1 MMKTSSPKNWTG
13 LILFLNRGDNLTTYD
28 DLLIEADCN
37 NLVTKEKP
45 LRANKGRI
53 KGNRI
58 AIRKDLT
65 QTEKKCVLAEELGHH
80 YTASGDIIDQSTAE
94 NRKQELRGRIWA
106 YNKQIGLTGLVNA
119 YRSHCQN
126 AHEVAE
132 YLGVTDEFL
141 ADSLD
146 YYRSKYGCCVQI
158 DNFVIFFE
166 PNIAVMELI

>member
-1 MMKTSSPKNWTG
+1 M
-13 LILFLNRGDNLTTYD
+13 TYEE
-28 DLLIEADCN
+28 LLVEAENN
-37 NLVTKEKP
+37 NLIVKEKP
-45 LRANKGRI
+45 LPISKGRI
-53 KGNRI
+53 KGNRV
-58 AIRKDLT
+58 AIRKGMAES
-65 QTEKKCVLAEELGHH
+65 EKACILAEELGHH
-80 YTASGDIIDQSTAE
+80 YTAVGDIIDQSNAE